1 MLKSYGHVLVS
12 RRALGFVFAQYFLAI
27 LASRPLTVDH
37 AGLVHGAQHSS
48 ESFRVNTV
56 QRGAILLSPVK
67 THHR

>member
-1 MLKSYGHVLVS
+1 M
-12 RRALGFVFAQYFLAI
+12 AQYFLAI

-37 AGLVHGAQHSS
+37 AGSLHGAQHSS

-56 QRGAILLSPVK
+56 QWGAIMLSPVK